1 MVDVAQNK
9 DNIRDS
15 LDEQFRMN
23 RDKNRE
29 ESIAAISEALDAI
42 DKGEKPMVT
51 IYRAVPKS
59 LKEGSV
65 RNGDWVTLSKP
76 MPGSTATT
84 PWRGLPDDG
93 RTCTG

>member
-1 MVDVAQNK
+1 MAHRAPSYDEEGIDKSMVDVAQNK

-65 RNGDWVTLSKP
+65 RNAVT
-76 MPGSTATT
+76 G
-84 PWRGLPDDG
+84 
-93 RTCTG
+93 